1 MPETSSAE
9 EKDVAYDLAR
19 NVAMITY
26 EDLPPEV
33 VETTKM
39 SILDTLGVIVAASG
53 TVPGVAEMVE
63 LAKETGGREESTI
76 VGFGGRVPAMMAA
89 FANAAMGHAIDYDDL
104 HHVAMVHPS
113 SPAVTAGFAIAER
126 VGGVSGRD
134 FIAAVALGNDLA
146 CRVGMAVPLK
156 GTWHPTTVF
165 AVFGAAAT
173 SGKLLGLDQEQM
185 VDTLGIAFCHAAGT
199 MELREGVGSNLGGM
213 RDAFPAKGGV
223 LSALMAQKGIAGVK
237 NTFEGRSGL
246 FPVYFNGE
254 YDRDVIISELGKKFE
269 GAYVGFKPWPSCG
282 TTHIYIDAT
291 LQIVSEH
298 DILPE
303 DIEEITATVG
313 DFAEKLFVPL
323 EGRRRPATT
332 LDAKYSIPFT
342 VATAAVRRQV
352 LIKDFLP
359 EGLKDPAALEMA
371 QKVVP
376 RYDPAF
382 TTVKGRPPGEIE
394 LRTKQ
399 GKVYKKRLE
408 VPYGHHT
415 NPLSRRD
422 IVKKFKDCAQYALKP
437 LSAKDIDRV
446 IELTGR
452 MEALDDAGEVI
463 RLLG

>member
-1 MPETSSAE
+1 MSKTESDKE
-9 EKDVAYDLAR
+9 NDVAYALAR
-19 NVAMITY
+19 NVANIGY

-39 SILDTLGVIVAASG
+39 SVLDTLGAVVAASG
-53 TVPGVAEMVE
+53 TVPGIAEMVD
-63 LAKETGGREESTI
+63 LARETGGREESTI
-76 VGFGGRVPAMMAA
+76 AGFGGRVPALMAA
-89 FANAAMGHAIDYDDL
+89 FVNGAMGHAIDYDDL
-104 HHVAMVHPS
+104 HHGAMVHPS
-113 SPAVTAGFAIAER
+113 SPAVTAGFAVAER
-126 VGGVSGRD
+126 IGSVAGRD

-146 CRVGMAVPLK
+146 CRLGMSVPLR

-165 AVFGAAAT
+165 GVFGAAAT
-173 SGKLLGLDQEQM
+173 SGKLLGLDEERM
-185 VDTLGIAFCHAAGT
+185 VDALGIAFCHAAGT

-223 LSALMAQKGIAGVK
+223 LSALMVQKGIIGIK
-237 NTFEGRSGL
+237 NIFEGGAGF

-254 YDRDVIISELGKKFE
+254 YDREIITSELGKRFE
-269 GAYVGFKPWPSCG
+269 GANVGFKPWPFCG

-298 DILPE
+298 NILPE

-313 DFAEKLFVPL
+313 DFAQKLFVPL
-323 EGRRRPATT
+323 EGRRRPTTT

-342 VATAAVRRQV
+342 VGTAAVRRKV
-352 LIKDFLP
+352 VIKDFLP
-359 EGLKDPAALEMA
+359 EGIKDPAALKMA

-394 LRTKQ
+394 IRTKQ
-399 GKVYKKRLE
+399 GKVYQKRLE

-415 NPLSRRD
+415 KPLGRPDIVNKFRDCALYSVNPLPPEN
-422 IVKKFKDCAQYALKP
+422 V
-437 LSAKDIDRV
+437 DRV
-446 IELTGR
+446 IELTSRLESLKDVGQ
-452 MEALDDAGEVI
+452 VI